1 METES
6 NNDES
11 LPVHVANRR
20 NIMKCSIG
28 LALVFGL
35 GMLLA
40 ATNGEQ
46 AEKPVETFMHAKLAH
61 SQSILE
67 GLAVEN
73 YDQIAKS
80 AQSLTLL
87 SEEAGWN
94 VVQTAEYAHQSELF
108 RRNTKALTDTARKHN
123 LDGSTLAFVQ
133 VTLNCVECHKHV
145 RSVQQA
151 RLEEPDRL
159 PSLGQTQ

>member
-1 METES
+1 
-6 NNDES
+6 
-11 LPVHVANRR
+11 
-20 NIMKCSIG
+20 MKRSIG
-28 LALVFGL
+28 LALFM
-35 GMLLA
+35 GMGVLLA
-40 ATNGEQ
+40 TTNGEQ
-46 AEKPVETFMHAKLAH
+46 QEKPVHTFMHAKLAH

-80 AQSLTLL
+80 SQSLTLL

-94 VVQTAEYAHQSELF
+94 VLQTAEYARQSDLF
-108 RRNTKALTDTARKHN
+108 RRHTKALTEAARKHN
-123 LDGSTLAFVQ
+123 LDGATLAFVQ

-151 RLEEPDRL
+151 RLEVPDLL
-159 PSLGQTQ
+159 PSLGLTQ

>member
-1 METES
+1 M
-6 NNDES
+6 
-11 LPVHVANRR
+11 RR
-20 NIMKCSIG
+20 STG
-28 LALVFGL
+28 FASVFGVAL
-35 GMLLA
+35 GMGVLLG
-40 ATNGEQ
+40 TIHGEQ
-46 AEKPVETFMHAKLAH
+46 AGKPVETFMHAKLAH

-80 AQSLTLL
+80 SQSLTLL

-94 VVQTAEYAHQSELF
+94 VLQTAEYARQSDLF
-108 RRNTKALTDTARKHN
+108 RRNTRALTDSSRKHN
-123 LDGSTLAFVQ
+123 LDAATLAFVQ

-151 RLEEPDRL
+151 RLEVPDRL
-159 PSLGQTQ
+159 PGSVLTQ

>member
-1 METES
+1 
-6 NNDES
+6 
-11 LPVHVANRR
+11 
-20 NIMKCSIG
+20 MKCSIG
-28 LALVFGL
+28 LALIM
-35 GMLLA
+35 GMGVLLA
-40 ATNGEQ
+40 TTNGEQ
-46 AEKPVETFMHAKLAH
+46 QEKPVDAFMHAKLAH

-73 YDQIAKS
+73 YDQIA
-80 AQSLTLL
+80 QSSQALTLL

-94 VVQTAEYAHQSELF
+94 VLQTAEYAHQSEMF
-108 RRNTKALTDTARKHN
+108 RRNTKALTEAARKHN

-151 RLEEPDRL
+151 RLEVPDLL
-159 PSLGQTQ
+159 PSQGLTQ

>member
-1 METES
+1 
-6 NNDES
+6 
-11 LPVHVANRR
+11 
-20 NIMKCSIG
+20 MKRSIG
-28 LALVFGL
+28 LALIMGL
-35 GMLLA
+35 GILLA
-40 ATNGEQ
+40 TTDGKQ
-46 AEKPVETFMHAKLAH
+46 QEKPVEAFMHAKLAH

-80 AQSLTLL
+80 SQALTLL

-94 VVQTAEYAHQSELF
+94 VLQTAEYAHQSELF
-108 RRNTKALTDTARKHN
+108 RRNTKALTEAARKHN

-151 RLEEPDRL
+151 RLDIPDRSPGL
-159 PSLGQTQ
+159 

>member
-1 METES
+1 
-6 NNDES
+6 
-11 LPVHVANRR
+11 
-20 NIMKCSIG
+20 MKCSIG
-28 LALVFGL
+28 LALIM
-35 GMLLA
+35 GMGVLLA
-40 ATNGEQ
+40 TTNGEQ
-46 AEKPVETFMHAKLAH
+46 QEKPVDAFMHAKLAH

-80 AQSLTLL
+80 SQALTLL

-94 VVQTAEYAHQSELF
+94 VLQTAEYAHQSEMF
-108 RRNTKALTDTARKHN
+108 RRNTKALTEAARKHN

-151 RLEEPDRL
+151 RLEVPDLL
-159 PSLGQTQ
+159 PSQGLTQ

>member
-1 METES
+1 
-6 NNDES
+6 
-11 LPVHVANRR
+11 
-20 NIMKCSIG
+20 MKCSMG
-28 LALVFGL
+28 LAVVI
-35 GMLLA
+35 GMGVLLA
-40 ATNGEQ
+40 TSNGEQ
-46 AEKPVETFMHAKLAH
+46 EETPVKTFMHAKLAH

-94 VVQTAEYAHQSELF
+94 VIQTAEYAHQSDLF
-108 RRNTKALTDTARKHN
+108 RRNTRTLTDAARKHN

-145 RSVQQA
+145 RSVRQA
-151 RLEEPDRL
+151 RLEVPDRL
-159 PSLGQTQ
+159 PSLGLTR

>member
-1 METES
+1 
-6 NNDES
+6 
-11 LPVHVANRR
+11 
-20 NIMKCSIG
+20 MKCSIG
-28 LALVFGL
+28 LALIIGM

-40 ATNGEQ
+40 TTKGEQ
-46 AEKPVETFMHAKLAH
+46 DKPVDTFMHAKLVH

-73 YDQIAKS
+73 YGQIAKS
-80 AQSLTLL
+80 SQALTLL

-94 VVQTAEYAHQSELF
+94 VLQTAEYAHQSELF
-108 RRNTKALTDTARKHN
+108 RRNTKALTEAARKQN

-145 RSVQQA
+145 RSVRQA
-151 RLEEPDRL
+151 RLKTPNQL
-159 PSLGQTQ
+159 PRR

>member
-1 METES
+1 
-6 NNDES
+6 
-11 LPVHVANRR
+11 
-20 NIMKCSIG
+20 MKRSIG
-28 LALVFGL
+28 LALFM
-35 GMLLA
+35 GMSVLLA
-40 ATNGEQ
+40 TTNGEQ
-46 AEKPVETFMHAKLAH
+46 QEKPVDTFMHAKLAH

-73 YDQIAKS
+73 YDQIGKS
-80 AQSLTLL
+80 SQALTLL

-94 VVQTAEYAHQSELF
+94 VLQTAEYAHQSEMF
-108 RRNTKALTDTARKHN
+108 RRNTKALTEAARKHN

-151 RLEEPDRL
+151 RLEVPDLL
-159 PSLGQTQ
+159 PSLGLTQ

>member
-1 METES
+1 
-6 NNDES
+6 
-11 LPVHVANRR
+11 
-20 NIMKCSIG
+20 MKCSIG
-28 LALVFGL
+28 LAFII
-35 GMLLA
+35 GMSVLLA
-40 ATNGEQ
+40 TTNGEQ
-46 AEKPVETFMHAKLAH
+46 QEKPVDAFMHAKLAH
-61 SQSILE
+61 SQNILE

-80 AQSLTLL
+80 SQALTLL

-94 VVQTAEYAHQSELF
+94 VLQTAEYAHQSNLF
-108 RRNTKALTDTARKHN
+108 RRNTKALTEAARKHN

-151 RLEEPDRL
+151 RLDVPDLL
-159 PSLGQTQ
+159 PSLGLTQ

>member
-1 METES
+1 
-6 NNDES
+6 
-11 LPVHVANRR
+11 
-20 NIMKCSIG
+20 MKCSIG
-28 LALVFGL
+28 LALIIGM

-40 ATNGEQ
+40 TTKGEQ
-46 AEKPVETFMHAKLAH
+46 DKPVDTFMHAKLVH

-80 AQSLTLL
+80 SQALTLL

-94 VVQTAEYAHQSELF
+94 VLQTAEYAHQSELF
-108 RRNTKALTDTARKHN
+108 RRNTKALTEAARKKN

-145 RSVQQA
+145 RSVRQA
-151 RLEEPDRL
+151 RLKTPDQL
-159 PSLGQTQ
+159 PRR